1 VGVWLFAGGV
11 VVLSFV
17 AGGGVVRFG
26 KVLMG
31 ACVAGLFSCG
41 RLLAGEVSLVGLA
54 GAAGLFSAGG
64 VVLSGETRA
73 GGLFF
78 SGVTDG
84 LLLFTA
90 GSSLIICGVSF
101 LGNSLTGAE
110 VDGLSWPELITLSGL
125 VLEEFC

>member
-1 VGVWLFAGGV
+1 M
-11 VVLSFV
+11 VLSLV
-17 AGGGVVRFG
+17 AGSGVVRFG
-26 KVLMG
+26 KVLTG

-41 RLLAGEVSLVGLA
+41 RLLAGEVSLVGLV